1 MRRIRSVVRVLLVP
15 LGVVALASCTLEPPV
30 APAPDIE
37 HAVFA
42 ASLGINLSQMTKTSD
57 GLYYQDVTAGNGAV
71 AQTNNHVTIRYTG
84 YLTNGTVFDTNIGTG
99 GTGYQFTL
107 GTNAVIKGWEEG
119 IPGMRVGGTRK
130 LVIPASLAYG
140 GSSNAN
146 IPANSILVFSVTL
159 VSIP

>member
-1 MRRIRSVVRVLLVP
+1 MRSFVRLLLVP
-15 LGVVALASCTLEPPV
+15 LGAVALASCTLEPPV

-42 ASLGINLSQMTKTSD
+42 SSLGVNLSLMTKTAD

-71 AQTNNHVTIRYTG
+71 AASSNHVTVHYTG
-84 YLTNGTVFDTNIGTG
+84 YLTNGSVFDTSTG
-99 GTGYQFTL
+99 GQPRQFTL
-107 GTNAVIKGWEEG
+107 GTNTVIKGWEEG

-140 GSSNAN
+140 GGSTAR

-159 VSIP
+159 ISIP